1 MSDVPGAEYCRQIES
16 YLCRRNDGHLIR
28 IVGPAFE
35 KVMNWA
41 ESGIPIRIAF
51 RGIDRCVDR
60 ERAKGGRRRP
70 VRVEFCE
77 TDVLDAFDE
86 WRRAVGPVV
95 GSPTSAEDRTVGSV
109 PTAEAVVRRPHRV
122 ALQAHIDRAM
132 ARLTQSRLEQGPM
145 EALGTAI
152 DRALAALDVLRGP
165 AYGARGNRREELN
178 ARLREVDAQ
187 LIAEIR
193 ASVPKGD
200 LARVDEESR
209 RSLQAFRDRMTTE
222 SFERAVAEETARQ
235 LRELFRLPAIAPD
248 L

>member
-1 MSDVPGAEYCRQIES
+1 VAPHTA
-16 YLCRRNDGHLIR
+16 
-28 IVGPAFE
+28 
-35 KVMNWA
+35 
-41 ESGIPIRIAF
+41 
-51 RGIDRCVDR
+51 
-60 ERAKGGRRRP
+60 RA
-70 VRVEFCE
+70 
-77 TDVLDAFDE
+77 
-86 WRRAVGPVV
+86 
-95 GSPTSAEDRTVGSV
+95 
-109 PTAEAVVRRPHRV
+109 
-122 ALQAHIDRAM
+122 
-132 ARLTQSRLEQGPM
+132 
-145 EALGTAI
+145 
-152 DRALAALDVLRGP
+152 
-165 AYGARGNRREELN
+165 